1 MVASTAL
8 AARRAEREDVEEFFA
23 ALQPR
28 EQVLGVAVHA
38 RAPLTDRVRRDRTC
52 RGTHPRSGTMRGM
65 PTSAARVAPAPS
77 IAYRDVLS
85 DDGTRLTAWTNDP
98 DGRIDGPTVVLCN
111 GLGTG
116 PWTWPAFLR
125 PDCEVRIVSWNHRGT
140 GGSDRPADPRHCG
153 IEAFVEDALSVM
165 DHFGIDQAPVMGW
178 SMGVNT
184 MFELAF
190 RHPERVTGLFAVAG
204 VPGDTFATMLA
215 PLKLP
220 RLLARDLTVNLA
232 RAISSPAGR
241 SPRSAPGCRSAHARI
256 AVLSHSGFMLPVAD
270 PEGAANAVREFL
282 VTPIEWYM
290 HLAIATSEHGR
301 VSLSKISVPA
311 AFVAARW
318 DVLAGARDMASAAA
332 RIPGATYVELDGSH
346 FIQMEHPEQVHELLL
361 EFLGR
366 IP

>member
-1 MVASTAL
+1 
-8 AARRAEREDVEEFFA
+8 
-23 ALQPR
+23 
-28 EQVLGVAVHA
+28 
-38 RAPLTDRVRRDRTC
+38 
-52 RGTHPRSGTMRGM
+52 M

-98 DGRIDGPTVVLCN
+98 EGRIDGPTVLLCN

-116 PWTWPAFLR
+116 PWCWPAFLL
-125 PDCEVRIVSWNHRGT
+125 PDCGVRIVSWNHRGT
-140 GGSDRPADPRHCG
+140 GGSDRPADSTPCG

-165 DHFGIDQAPVMGW
+165 DHFGIDQAPVLGW

-220 RLLARDLTVNLA
+220 RLVARGLTVNVARVLKLA
-232 RAISSPAGR
+232 GRAITPVSTRLPVGSR
-241 SPRSAPGCRSAHARI
+241 TI

-282 VTPIEWYM
+282 VTPIDWYM

-301 VSLSKISVPA
+301 VSLSKIAVPT
-311 AFVAARW
+311 AFVAGRW

-332 RIPGATYVELDGSH
+332 RVDGATYVELEGSH
-346 FIQMEHPEQVHELLL
+346 FIQMEHPEQVHALLL
-361 EFLGR
+361 EFLAR
-366 IP
+366 IA

>member
-1 MVASTAL
+1 
-8 AARRAEREDVEEFFA
+8 
-23 ALQPR
+23 
-28 EQVLGVAVHA
+28 
-38 RAPLTDRVRRDRTC
+38 
-52 RGTHPRSGTMRGM
+52 M

-116 PWTWPAFLR
+116 PWCWPEFLS
-125 PDCEVRIVSWNHRGT
+125 PDCGVRIVSWNHRGT
-140 GGSDRPADPRHCG
+140 GGSDRPADPSHCG

-204 VPGDTFATMLA
+204 VPGDTFATMLS
-215 PLKLP
+215 PLQLP
-220 RLLARDLTVNLA
+220 RLVARSLTVNVA
-232 RAISSPAGR
+232 RALELAGR
-241 SPRSAPGCRSAHARI
+241 VITPISTRLPVGSRTI

-270 PEGAANAVREFL
+270 PEGAVSALREFL
-282 VTPIEWYM
+282 MTPIEWYM

-311 AFVAARW
+311 AFVAGRW

-332 RIPGATYVELDGSH
+332 RIPGARYVVLSGSH
-346 FIQMEHPEQVHELLL
+346 FIQMERPDEVQALLL
-361 EFLGR
+361 EFLEHLA
-366 IP
+366 